1 MALVSCC
8 KVLEIIINFVILYS
22 GRSII
27 TNARSISFQEFEVC
41 EVNALATLK
50 VNVIKYQMLVT
61 FKILRSV
68 KLITLLTLY
77 S

>member
-8 KVLEIIINFVILYS
+8 KVLEIIINLVILYS

-41 EVNALATLK
+41 EVNALATLE